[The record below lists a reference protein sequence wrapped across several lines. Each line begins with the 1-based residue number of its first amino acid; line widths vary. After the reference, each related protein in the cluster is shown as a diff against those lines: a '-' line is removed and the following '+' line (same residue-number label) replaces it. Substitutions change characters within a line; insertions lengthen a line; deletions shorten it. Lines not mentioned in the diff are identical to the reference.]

1 MSIEVNS
8 ALFRSISFFKGD
20 MAGQLIKTFKK
31 KAHTIVAGMS
41 FILQSSAKVDD
52 CFTRAKICH
61 NLDNVKL
68 REGLNSEWNDMIQGD
83 GIESK

>member
-31 KAHTIVAGMS
+31 KSPHHCRWYEFYPSI
-41 FILQSSAKVDD
+41 F
-52 CFTRAKICH
+52 
-61 NLDNVKL
+61 
-68 REGLNSEWNDMIQGD
+68 
-83 GIESK
+83 SKG